1 MTQARDFAA
10 QGMQALQR
18 QDGPAAETALQRA
31 IDLGWPGPDIWVAL
45 SFAKSLQG
53 DMAGRVASLEK
64 AIQVDPSSVR
74 ARLHYGQAL
83 VGSGRPKDAEAAFRR
98 GLADITPHLIRTQEI
113 HQLITAAETFLAGP
127 GEQTPSPADELAEA
141 LDKFAEDHDL
151 GAAPDDDL
159 FRQSLD
165 FLTGKATFYRSQPTR
180 YFYPGLPNRQFY
192 SLDGFSWT
200 GALAAQTETIRGEL
214 ETLLSEKAAAEAG
227 FTPYVE
233 SAGREGAGVSHPL
246 LDNPDW
252 SAFYLIKQ
260 GKRIE
265 ENIARCPKTWAAIEA
280 IGEAVNPAPAPSVLF
295 SRLEPGAA
303 IPPHHGQINTRLICH
318 LPIILPGDCGF
329 RVGNETREWKD
340 GEVFVFDDTIEH
352 EAWNRSDKARYV
364 LIFEIWHPDLS
375 ERQRSLVTEFFKL
388 GQSQVS
394 SAG

>member
-1 MTQARDFAA
+1 MTDARNQAAE
-10 QGMQALQR
+10 GMQALQR
-18 QDGPAAETALQRA
+18 QDGPAAEAAFRRA
-31 IDLGWPGPDIWVAL
+31 IDLGWPGPDVWVAL

-53 DMAGRVASLEK
+53 DMAGRVAALEK
-64 AIQVDPSSVR
+64 AIQIDPKSVR

-83 VGSGRPKDAEAAFRR
+83 VGSGRRKEAEDAFRA
-98 GLADITPHLIRTQEI
+98 GLSHVTAHLVRTSEI
-113 HQLITAAETFLAGP
+113 HQLIQAAEVYLAGP
-127 GEQTPSPADELAEA
+127 GGNSAPAKDDLSAA
-141 LDKFAEDHDL
+141 LDDFKDKHDV
-151 GAAPDDDL
+151 GSEPDDDL

-165 FLTGKATFYRSQPTR
+165 FLAGRATHYPSRPTR

-192 SLDGFSWT
+192 PLGRFKWT
-200 GALAAQTETIRGEL
+200 KKLAGQTKAIRQEL
-214 ETLLSEKAAAEAG
+214 EGLLSKQAAADAG
-227 FTPYVE
+227 FVPYVE
-233 SAGREGAGVSHPL
+233 SGGREGSGVSHPL

-260 GKRIE
+260 GQRIE
-265 ENIARCPKTWAAIEA
+265 ENIERCPKTWAAIEG

-295 SRLEPGAA
+295 SLLEPGAA

-352 EAWNRSDKARYV
+352 EAWNRSDKPRYV

-375 ERQRSLVTEFFKL
+375 QRQRTLITEFFKL
-388 GQSQVS
+388 GQSQV
-394 SAG
+394 AH